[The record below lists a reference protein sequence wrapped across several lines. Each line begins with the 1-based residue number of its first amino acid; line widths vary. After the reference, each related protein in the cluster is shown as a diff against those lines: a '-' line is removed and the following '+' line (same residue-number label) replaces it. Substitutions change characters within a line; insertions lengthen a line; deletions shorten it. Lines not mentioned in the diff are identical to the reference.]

1 MSKDDYIKFEGI
13 VKAVHKNA
21 HFTVL
26 LENGNRVLSQ
36 ICGKM
41 RTRNIRVALEDKVSV
56 EISSYDL
63 TKGRIVYRSR

>member
-1 MSKDDYIKFEGI
+1 MSKDDYIKFEGT
-13 VKAVHKNA
+13 VEAVHSNA
-21 HFTVL
+21 QFTVL

-41 RTRNIRVALEDKVSV
+41 RTRNIRVGLKDKVAV

-63 TKGRIVYRSR
+63 TKGRIVYRHR